1 MGEELKQT
9 VPGVISC
16 VTAPVVITSDKT
28 PEPGVGS
35 VVSSLP
41 ASAVLAVVLVYKV
54 THAACDVS
62 ILYKANPLAVE
73 IDTFAAALLA
83 IDCVTC
89 AVFLD
94 CNPTLATSPHP
105 ILPAPSPIN
114 ACPMFP
120 LVVG

>member
-1 MGEELKQT
+1 MN
-9 VPGVISC
+9 C
-16 VTAPVVITSDKT
+16 VCAPVVITSDKT

-41 ASAVLAVVLVYKV
+41 ESDVLLAVSAYNV

-62 ILYKANPLAVE
+62 MLYKTNPLAVE
-73 IDTFAAALLA
+73 IDTFDAALLA

-94 CNPTLATSPHP
+94 FNPTVATSPHP

-114 ACPMFP
+114 ACPIVP